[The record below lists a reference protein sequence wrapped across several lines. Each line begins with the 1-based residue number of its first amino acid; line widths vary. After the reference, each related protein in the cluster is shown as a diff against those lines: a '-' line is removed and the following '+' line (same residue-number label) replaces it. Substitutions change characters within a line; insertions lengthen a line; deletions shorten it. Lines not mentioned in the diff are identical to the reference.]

1 MRKKNFLFDKFILG
15 LWLDVRGGLA
25 PMDMILVTSLTAIGA
40 MIGLAVIRDAVV
52 QEMGDVA
59 VALDNVDQS
68 FSGTIV
74 HATLGTLWTASFS
87 DDAATLSDPAGA
99 EPACLDVQ
107 VSPTDE
113 GSPLASVGTPFP

>member
-1 MRKKNFLFDKFILG
+1 MKRDFFLDKLICG

-25 PMDMILVTSLTAIGA
+25 PIDSILVTSLTAIGA

-74 HATLGTLWTASFS
+74 HATLGTLWSASFS

-107 VSPTDE
+107 VSPTAE
-113 GSPLASVGTPFP
+113 GSPLSTVGTSFP

>member
-1 MRKKNFLFDKFILG
+1 MLRKNLFDSIIRG
-15 LWLDVRGGLA
+15 LWFDVRGSLA
-25 PMDMILVTSLTAIGA
+25 PIDTILVTSLTAIGA

-68 FSGTIV
+68 FSGAIV
-74 HATLGTLWTASFS
+74 HATLGTLWIASFS
-87 DDAATLSDPAGA
+87 DDAATLSDPAGS

-107 VSPTDE
+107 VSPTAE
-113 GSPLASVGTPFP
+113 GLPLSAVGTPFP

>member
-1 MRKKNFLFDKFILG
+1 MRTKIFLDKLIFG
-15 LWLDVRGGLA
+15 LWFDARGALA
-25 PMDMILVTSLTAIGA
+25 PIDTILVTSLTAIGA

-68 FSGTIV
+68 FSGSIYLSSV
-74 HATLGTLWTASFS
+74 GTLWIASYA

-107 VSPTDE
+107 VSPTAE
-113 GSPLASVGTPFP
+113 GLPLSAVGTPFP

>member
-1 MRKKNFLFDKFILG
+1 MKRHKFFLDWFILG
-15 LWLDVRGGLA
+15 LWLDVRGGIA
-25 PMDMILVTSLTAIGA
+25 PIDTILVTSLTAIGA

-74 HATLGTLWTASFS
+74 HATLGTLWSASFT
-87 DDAATLSDPAGA
+87 DDIATLSDPEGS

-107 VSPTDE
+107 VSPTAE
-113 GSPLASVGTPFP
+113 GSALPTVGTLFP

>member
-1 MRKKNFLFDKFILG
+1 MKKFFFFDRLILG

-25 PMDMILVTSLTAIGA
+25 PVDTILVTSLTAIGA

-74 HATLGTLWTASFS
+74 HATLGTLWTASFT

-107 VSPTDE
+107 VSPTSE
-113 GSPLASVGTPFP
+113 GSPLAAVGTPFP

>member
-1 MRKKNFLFDKFILG
+1 MKRHKFFLDWLILG
-15 LWLDVRGGLA
+15 LWLDVRGGIA
-25 PMDMILVTSLTAIGA
+25 PIDTILVTSLTAIGA

-74 HATLGTLWTASFS
+74 HATLGTLWSASFT
-87 DDAATLSDPAGA
+87 DDIATLSDPEGS

-107 VSPTDE
+107 ASPTDE
-113 GSPLASVGTPFP
+113 GSPLAAVGTPFP

>member
-1 MRKKNFLFDKFILG
+1 MRKKFYLFDKLILG

-52 QEMGDVA
+52 QELGDVA

-74 HATLGTLWTASFS
+74 HATLGTLWTASYS

-99 EPACLDVQ
+99 EPACLDVG

>member
-1 MRKKNFLFDKFILG
+1 MLERIFLDRLIRG

-25 PMDMILVTSLTAIGA
+25 PMDTILVTSLTAIGA

-74 HATLGTLWTASFS
+74 HATLGTLWSASFS
-87 DDAATLSDPAGA
+87 DDAATLTDPAGS
-99 EPACLDVQ
+99 EPACLNVQ
-107 VSPTDE
+107 VSPSDE
-113 GSPLASVGTPFP
+113 GSALPSVGTLFP

>member
-1 MRKKNFLFDKFILG
+1 MNKFFLLDRLIPG
-15 LWLDVRGGLA
+15 LWLDVRGGIA
-25 PMDMILVTSLTAIGA
+25 PVEMILVTSLTAIGA

-68 FSGTIV
+68 FSGTIT
-74 HATLGTLWTASFS
+74 HATLGTLWIASFS
-87 DDAATLSDPAGA
+87 DDAATLTDPAGD
-99 EPACLDVQ
+99 EPACLNVQ
-107 VSPTDE
+107 VSPTEE

>member
-1 MRKKNFLFDKFILG
+1 MREKNYFFDKLILG
-15 LWLDVRGGLA
+15 LWLDTRGGLA

-74 HATLGTLWTASFS
+74 HATLGTLWSASFS

>member
-1 MRKKNFLFDKFILG
+1 MRKKNYLFDKLILG

-40 MIGLAVIRDAVV
+40 MVGLAVIRDAVV

-74 HATLGTLWTASFS
+74 HATLGTLWSASFS

-113 GSPLASVGTPFP
+113 GSPLAPVGTSFP